1 MPKLDEQLS
10 TLQDKL
16 GQLKLRQQRLEERK
30 RAALAERERKA
41 QTRRHLL
48 IGATVM
54 AKVERGELDRELIVS
69 WLDEALTRAGDREL
83 FGLAARIAAAPNSR
97 DV

>member
-30 RAALAERERKA
+30 RAVLAERERKA
-41 QTRRHLL
+41 QMRRHILV
-48 IGATVM
+48 GAAVM
-54 AKVERGELDRELIVS
+54 ARVERGELDGQLLLR
-69 WLDEALTRAGDREL
+69 WMDEALTRAGDRAL
-83 FGLAARIAAAPNSR
+83 FGLPGATEFSR
-97 DV
+97 NV

>member
-30 RAALAERERKA
+30 RAMLAERERKV
-41 QTRRHLL
+41 QMRRHLL
-48 IGATVM
+48 VGAAVM
-54 AKVERGELDRELIVS
+54 ARVERGELDRQTFLK
-69 WLDEALTRAGDREL
+69 WMDEALTRAGDRGL
-83 FGLAARIAAAPNSR
+83 FGLEEGAAEAH

>member
-30 RAALAERERKA
+30 RAVLAERERKA
-41 QTRRHLL
+41 QMRRHLL
-48 IGATVM
+48 VGAAVM
-54 AKVERGELDRELIVS
+54 ARVERGELDRQLLLK
-69 WLDEALTRAGDREL
+69 WMDEALTRAGDRALFEL
-83 FGLAARIAAAPNSR
+83 AGGTGALRN
-97 DV
+97 V